1 MEVYWNF
8 LALKS
13 AKWKLIWK
21 SPCWNFIIAR
31 NTTFVNTK
39 REVFAKNLQL
49 YFCKLSER
57 WSLVIR
63 SDFLSFVSKKQDFL
77 CKIHIFF
84 LFVHLCELT
93 KAFCNGIIKWVELYE
108 IVIC

>member
-13 AKWKLIWK
+13 AKWKPIWK

-31 NTTFVNTK
+31 NSVFVNTK
-39 REVFAKNLQL
+39 REVFAENLQL

-57 WSLVIR
+57 WSLVVR
-63 SDFLSFVSKKQDFL
+63 SDFLLLSFVSKKQDF
-77 CKIHIFF
+77 CAKYTFF
-84 LFVHLCELT
+84 FFFVC
-93 KAFCNGIIKWVELYE
+93 AFVRIDKRVLQWYNKMG
-108 IVIC
+108 